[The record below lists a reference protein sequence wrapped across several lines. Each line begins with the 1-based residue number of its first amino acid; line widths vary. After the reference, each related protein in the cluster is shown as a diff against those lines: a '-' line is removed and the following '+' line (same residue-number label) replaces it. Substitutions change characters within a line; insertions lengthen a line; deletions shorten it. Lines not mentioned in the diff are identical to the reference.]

1 LAIPQNHE
9 LLRISAYCDFN
20 DYYHQ
25 LGSFQI
31 PAGPMKE
38 IYVEVDKMN
47 RNVMAISHH
56 HSLA

>member
-20 DYYHQ
+20 DNYHL

-31 PAGPMKE
+31 PAGPMKKIE
-38 IYVEVDKMN
+38 VEVDKMN
-47 RNVMAISHH
+47 RNLMGDIAS
-56 HSLA
+56 

>member
-1 LAIPQNHE
+1 MSCLEYQRIAI
-9 LLRISAYCDFN
+9 LN

-25 LGSFQI
+25 LGSSQI

-38 IYVEVDKMN
+38 IDVEVDKMN
-47 RNVMAISHH
+47 RNLMAISR